1 MSSMPSWQKY
11 RAQARRLAARYLEE
25 PLARFLKRI
34 GLSPGSVTILGLLL
48 SGATAYL
55 LSAGQFLGGALLLLL
70 SSVMDMAD
78 GAVARLYGRSTAFGA
93 LLDSTADRI
102 AEAGVFLGLLVFYVN
117 TSPVSIPEVVLIHLA
132 LVGSFMVS
140 YLRARGEG
148 LGVDCRVGIMTRPER
163 VIVLAVGLLANQVAI
178 ALGIMAALSY
188 LTSLHRFWHI
198 QRELSQR

>member
-1 MSSMPSWQKY
+1 MSSMPSWQRY
-11 RAQARRLAARYLEE
+11 RAQTRQLTARYLEE

-34 GLSPGSVTILGLLL
+34 GLSPGRITALGLLL

-55 LSAGQFLGGALLLLL
+55 LSVGQFLAGALLLLL
-70 SSVMDMAD
+70 AGVMDMAD
-78 GAVARLYGRSTAFGA
+78 GAVARLHGRSTAFGA

-102 AEAGVFLGLLVFYVN
+102 AEAGILLGLLMFYV
-117 TSPVSIPEVVLIHLA
+117 SPLSIPEVLLIHLA
-132 LVGSFMVS
+132 LAGSFMVS

-163 VIVLAVGLLANQVAI
+163 VIVLAVGLLADQIAV
-178 ALGIMAALSY
+178 ALGIIAALSY

-198 QRELSQR
+198 QRELSQK